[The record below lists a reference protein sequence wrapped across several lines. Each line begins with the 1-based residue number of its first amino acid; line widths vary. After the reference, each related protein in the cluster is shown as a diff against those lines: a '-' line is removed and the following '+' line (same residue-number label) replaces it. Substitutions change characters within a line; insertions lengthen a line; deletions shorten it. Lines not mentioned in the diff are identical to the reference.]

1 QVADTATYMVG
12 LRSPAALT
20 YRKPAAFGSPY
31 VPEQLTFLA
40 RGLDGDPSPLRATAG
55 HRRPPRRA
63 LSTARRTQESRPH
76 HRVRTECTSGTRAR
90 DGPAGRA
97 GRHRGVVAVG
107 AGCGID
113 RGSVGPTF
121 GAVGF

>member
-40 RGLDGDPSPLRATAG
+40 RGLDGDRSPLRAAAG
-55 HRRPPRRA
+55 HRRPPHRA

-76 HRVRTECTSGTRAR
+76 HRVRTECTSGTRPR
-90 DGPAGRA
+90 DGPAGRV
-97 GRHRGVVAVG
+97 GRHGGAVAVG
-107 AGCGID
+107 AG
-113 RGSVGPTF
+113 RGVERRSVGPAL
-121 GAVGF
+121 G